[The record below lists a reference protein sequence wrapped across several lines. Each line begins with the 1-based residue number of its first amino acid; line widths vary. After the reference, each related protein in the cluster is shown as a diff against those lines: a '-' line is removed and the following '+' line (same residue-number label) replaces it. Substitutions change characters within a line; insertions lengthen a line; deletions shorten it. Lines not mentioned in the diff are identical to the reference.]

1 MTTQQIKNIIVKYL
15 TNEANSG
22 DLDYLSNWILDS
34 NNEKLFESYVK
45 IHYELNLAM
54 NEPDIDTIKN
64 NLIKKIKRGKSPFYK
79 YKAQSL
85 LKYAALFIVLISMV
99 YLYENS
105 INSTDNE
112 ITPTIVNSNN
122 IEPGMDKAVLTLE
135 DGSQIALEKGDSVQT
150 PNANSNGE
158 KIIYETKKP
167 KTKEIAY
174 NYLTIPRGGQFHV
187 VLADGTEVW
196 LNSESQL
203 KYPTSFIDR
212 ETRQVELVYGEAY
225 FDVSPSIYHN
235 GSKFIVINQYQ
246 EVEVLGTE
254 FNIKAYK
261 DETNIFTTLVE
272 GIVAVNFKNR
282 IQKLVP
288 NEQSNFN
295 LNTKNIVITEVDIY
309 NEISWK
315 DGVFSFERKTLKE
328 MTKVL
333 SRWYDVEIVI
343 KNKSIENEE
352 FVGILRKNKKLEDIL
367 TNIKNFG
374 IIKNFQIMDNKKIV
388 IE

>member
-15 TNEANSG
+15 TNEANSE
-22 DLDYLSNWILDS
+22 DLDYLYNWILDS

-45 IHYELNLAM
+45 IHYEINLAM
-54 NEPDIDTIKN
+54 NEPDIDTIKK
-64 NLIKKIKRGKSPFYK
+64 NLIQKIKRGKSPFYK

-85 LKYAALFIVLISMV
+85 LKYAALFIVLIGIV

-135 DGSQIALEKGDSVQT
+135 DGSQIALEKGDSLQT

-158 KIIYETKKP
+158 KIIYETEKP

-187 VLADGTEVW
+187 VLADGTQVW

-203 KYPTSFIDR
+203 KYPVSFVDGEER
-212 ETRQVELVYGEAY
+212 NVELVYGEAY
-225 FDVSPSIYHN
+225 FDVSPSRNHN
-235 GSKFIVINQYQ
+235 GSKFKVFSQSQ
-246 EVEVLGTE
+246 EIEVFGTE
-254 FNIKAYK
+254 FNLKAYK
-261 DETNIFTTLVE
+261 DETNIYTTLVE
-272 GIVAVNFKNR
+272 GRVAVNFENR

-295 LNTKNIVITEVDIY
+295 LNTKNIVITEVDVY

-315 DGVFSFERKTLKE
+315 DGVFSFERKNLKE